1 MRNSLNKNNE
11 LKKKVK
17 KEEFDFTKAKKEAV
31 SKEQRTIKNQTISK
45 SVNLNNPNPSNQIEQ
60 QKNSEKICIF
70 Q

>member
-1 MRNSLNKNNE
+1 MRKS

-17 KEEFDFTKAKKEAV
+17 KEEFDITKAKKEAE